1 MESDFSIWK
10 KKHEEM
16 AKLAM
21 DERENTVRQQLRQ
34 ERDQQIDRIVAKVDA
49 ETQKY
54 QLDFD
59 AKMGFV
65 AENRQIEVMSLKKP
79 IRFSRLKE
87 KHQVEMREMEATE
100 ALLKQKHQDARVKLA
115 ETEATVQNMKS
126 TAKQLE
132 LQLSHSKKMCEDLL
146 REKEIMKE
154 EARKEVQKD
163 LASMQK
169 DREREIE
176 RIYCR

>member
-1 MESDFSIWK
+1 
-10 KKHEEM
+10 
-16 AKLAM
+16 
-21 DERENTVRQQLRQ
+21 
-34 ERDQQIDRIVAKVDA
+34 
-49 ETQKY
+49 
-54 QLDFD
+54 
-59 AKMGFV
+59 
-65 AENRQIEVMSLKKP
+65 
-79 IRFSRLKE
+79 
-87 KHQVEMREMEATE
+87 MEATE

-132 LQLSHSKKMCEDLL
+132 LQLSHSKNMCEDLL

-163 LASMQK
+163 LANMQK